1 MVTGRK
7 ELSYR
12 TSKLLKGK
20 EGKREKIINAYKIS
34 QGMYNKLQ

>member
-1 MVTGRK
+1 MITGRK

-20 EGKREKIINAYKIS
+20 EGKMEKIINAYKIF
-34 QGMYNKLQ
+34 QGMHNKVQ